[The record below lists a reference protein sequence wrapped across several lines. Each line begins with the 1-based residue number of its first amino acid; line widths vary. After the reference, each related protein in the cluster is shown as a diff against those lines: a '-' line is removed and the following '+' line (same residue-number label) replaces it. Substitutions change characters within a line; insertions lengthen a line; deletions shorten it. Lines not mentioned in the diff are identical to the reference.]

1 MKWLENLRSLKLN
14 QNHNSSL
21 EFYKPS
27 GNFPPDGI
35 VLYAKQSGLTS
46 FTSLWAI
53 KHALN
58 TSKIGHTGTLDNF
71 ADGLLVVLSNRM
83 TKFVSHITDF
93 DKSYEAIIKF
103 GEETDTLDVDGTVIK
118 TSSLPTKAD
127 FEKACQN
134 FTGEL
139 EQTPPVYS
147 AIQVNGR
154 RASDLV
160 REGQNLELKKRKIT
174 IYENTLVEFTGEYA
188 HIRVSCSK
196 GTYIRTLA
204 SDMAKSC
211 NSTAHL
217 VALRRTRVGSFELKN
232 AAGFDKLPDFCIKNL
247 ARLLTRKENSAD
259 IEEAS
264 EEEIQ
269 NSVLAF
275 TPKLAKKCGFNCIF
289 VKEKFLKDFLQGKPL
304 NKTAFFC
311 EDIENIE
318 SGEKNIGLGGR
329 AESVAYGEEFSVQQ
343 NTEYV
348 VFAKRGE
355 KGVACG
361 EDSDFSKS
369 SGDKNF
375 QNSERKLNERLCGLV
390 KFNGNRLKYIFVIA
404 NDLPVAKPVNHKK
417 PQKKNSKNIQIKAKQ
432 IEKIEETKKESEK

>member
-1 MKWLENLRSLKLN
+1 MKWFENLRSLKLN
-14 QNHNSSL
+14 QNHNSGL

-27 GNFPPDGI
+27 GNFPPDGV

-83 TKFVSHITDF
+83 TRFVSHITDF

-118 TSSLPTKAD
+118 TAPLPERED
-127 FEKACQN
+127 FEKACRI

-139 EQTPPVYS
+139 DQIPPVYS

-160 REGQNLELKKRKIT
+160 RDGQELELKKRLIT
-174 IYENTLVEFTGEYA
+174 IYENTLIEFTGEYA
-188 HIRVSCSK
+188 HIRVACSK
-196 GTYIRTLA
+196 GTYIRALA
-204 SDMAKSC
+204 RDMAQSC
-211 NSTAHL
+211 GSCAHL
-217 VALRRTRVGSFELKN
+217 VALRRTSVGPFKLQN
-232 AAGFDKLPDFCIKNL
+232 AAGYNKLPDFSIGNL
-247 ARLLTRKENSAD
+247 PRLLTRKASSAD

-269 NSVLAF
+269 QSVLAF
-275 TPKLAKKCGFNCIF
+275 TPQLAQNCGFECIF
-289 VKEKFLKDFLQGKPL
+289 VAPKFFSDFLQGRPL
-304 NKTAFFC
+304 NTKAFFT
-311 EDIENIE
+311 
-318 SGEKNIGLGGR
+318 
-329 AESVAYGEEFSVQQ
+329 AQGEEFCVEQ

-348 VFAKRGE
+348 VFARQDN
-355 KGVACG
+355 KGNA
-361 EDSDFSKS
+361 FSA
-369 SGDKNF
+369 
-375 QNSERKLNERLCGLV
+375 ERLCGLV
-390 KFNGNRLKYIFVIA
+390 RFNGNRVKYIFVIA
-404 NDLPVAKPVNHKK
+404 NDLPVARPVNHKK
-417 PQKKNSKNIQIKAKQ
+417 PAKQNSQNIQIKAKTA
-432 IEKIEETKKESEK
+432 IPAEKESEK